1 MCKKMR
7 KLQQIMENVKKKHE
21 IKLKIVENVKKNC
34 GNLKKNQKMQKD
46 CGNRKKKL
54 RKLQKNNGKC
64 GKKNSGNCQKMMEN
78 VKK

>member
-21 IKLKIVENVKKNC
+21 IELKIVENVKKNC

-64 GKKNSGNCQKMMEN
+64 GKKTAGTI
-78 VKK
+78 KK